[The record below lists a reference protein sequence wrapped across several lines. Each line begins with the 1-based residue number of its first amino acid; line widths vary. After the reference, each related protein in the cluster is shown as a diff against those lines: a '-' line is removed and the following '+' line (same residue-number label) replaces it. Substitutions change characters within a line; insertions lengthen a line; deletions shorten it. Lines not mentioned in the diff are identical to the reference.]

1 MSEVF
6 DSRGDSRRSPLTVDG
21 TIVRYDVYPRELDYG
36 TMVISSFAIPLLS
49 RDTLLNE
56 FLATPHARF
65 DAGMCRREVCED
77 GGNLQFIK
85 LLRQFFRYDILS
97 NSMLPKLKIGYY
109 YLPPIIDQ
117 TCIALL

>member
-1 MSEVF
+1 MTAGVPL
-6 DSRGDSRRSPLTVDG
+6 RTLPLTVDG

-65 DAGMCRREVCED
+65 DVACVDEKFAKMVAIY
-77 GGNLQFIK
+77 NL
-85 LLRQFFRYDILS
+85 
-97 NSMLPKLKIGYY
+97 
-109 YLPPIIDQ
+109 
-117 TCIALL
+117 